1 LERILDEVIVKDDS
15 VANLEWTFSID
26 SGSVRAHQHSAG
38 PGKGGCTTCWVEALA
53 VDGARTADVGDAHPG
68 QAGDNP
74 QLLLLLD
81 QIAVHRDGPGRARK
95 LPERVSADKT
105 CSRPSTRAA
114 LRSRGAPVGC
124 AERGPQPGA
133 SLPSGRLNQGGTPQN
148 HAAAGMWSCTV
159 DSAEAARPS
168 RSVGGARGSSLH
180 G

>member
-1 LERILDEVIVKDDS
+1 LTSKI
-15 VANLEWTFSID
+15 
-26 SGSVRAHQHSAG
+26 H
-38 PGKGGCTTCWVEALA
+38 LA
-53 VDGARTADVGDAHPG
+53 VDGRGLPMSVILTPG

-74 QLLLLLD
+74 QLLPLLD

-133 SLPSGRLNQGGTPQN
+133 SLPSGRLNQGGNPPEPRGGRDVVV
-148 HAAAGMWSCTV
+148 HGGLRGGG
-159 DSAEAARPS
+159 EAVAVGGGCSGIQPS
-168 RSVGGARGSSLH
+168 RLIRVSRCPPRVRVR
-180 G
+180 